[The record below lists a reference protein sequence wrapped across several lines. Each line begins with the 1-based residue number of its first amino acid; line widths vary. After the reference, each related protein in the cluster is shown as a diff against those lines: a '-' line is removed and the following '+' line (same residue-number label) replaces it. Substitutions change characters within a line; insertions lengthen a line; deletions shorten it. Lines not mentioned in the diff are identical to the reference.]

1 MRIICN
7 SGEFDLPVDLKLT
20 NTEYNQLL
28 NDIGEQSLPFT
39 LPPTPNNLRMINYSN
54 RLDAYYKP
62 IQTMPVDMVTGV
74 FMKPGNMAIH
84 SASERNGIS
93 CTLYFNEA
101 NFYSA
106 IDEKTMKDVVL
117 DVFSDPN
124 YPTPTPENL
133 AARVDYLI
141 AMLKSEYLT
150 QNSEF
155 FSVFPVNTST
165 SLTRVYKYLDRG
177 TNELTDYEEKINYVL
192 NGFETNLKYTPDA
205 TAEKVIELA
214 AMMGET
220 AQEFKNGDKIIP
232 CTKGYGMTAFV
243 NLFYYLQ
250 KLFIQFGYSFDDNQ
264 IRNHVNGV
272 GGRIVILNSV
282 ADAIYDGKLDLNQL
296 VPNVTLK
303 DFLKKVNS
311 LLGGKFIID
320 ELDKKV
326 TYQMYTDIFEADPA
340 ADFSSQMSSPL
351 EIQAVDFKKMAVC
364 NSADSTFK
372 KAADTT
378 YIEASFT
385 PEAEYKMVAN
395 PHSNERSTK
404 ITFRLSLF
412 SVGNMIHKNSTVIDP
427 DVTENETEPQN
438 DQLLLVGVRHGVQ
451 HVEPHY
457 AVYRNG
463 ETGIL
468 DFTLKYYKG
477 YTSIYRTSN
486 DPLSFLT
493 AMYAQY
499 LDFVRHSNIQL
510 SLTCHFTPDVL
521 DDLDLT
527 NTYLFDSVPCMI
539 DKMEY
544 SLPVDQVYKLTL
556 RTVKPYADRQ

>member
-7 SGEFDLPVDLKLT
+7 SGEFDLPVDFRLT

-28 NDIGEQSLPFT
+28 NDIGEQSIPFT
-39 LPPTPNNLRMINYSN
+39 LPPTANNLRMIGYSN

-62 IQTMPVDMVTGV
+62 MQTIPVDTITGV
-74 FMKPGNMAIH
+74 FMKPGNMSIH

-106 IDEKTMKDVVL
+106 IDELTMKDVVL
-117 DVFSDPN
+117 DVFTDPN
-124 YPTPTPENL
+124 YPTPAPENL

-150 QNSEF
+150 QNSEI
-155 FSVFPVNTST
+155 FSVFPVSTTT
-165 SLTRVYKYLDRG
+165 SLTRVYQYTDRE
-177 TNELTDYEEKINYVL
+177 TNVLTDYEEKINYVL

-205 TAEKVIELA
+205 TSAKVIELA

-250 KLFIQFGYSFDDNQ
+250 KLFDQFGYSFDDNQ
-264 IRNHVNGV
+264 IRNHINGV
-272 GGRIVILNSV
+272 GGRVVILNSV

-296 VPNVTLK
+296 VPDVTIK
-303 DFLKKVNS
+303 DFLKKTNS

-326 TYQMYTDIFEADPA
+326 TYRMYTDIFEADPA
-340 ADFSSQMSSPL
+340 ADLSSQMSSPL
-351 EIQAVDFKKMAVC
+351 EIEAVEFKKIAVC

-372 KAADTT
+372 KSADTT

-395 PHSNERSTK
+395 PHSNERST
-404 ITFRLSLF
+404 ILTFRLSLF

-427 DVTENETEPQN
+427 DVTVNETEPQN
-438 DQLLLVGVRHGVQ
+438 DQLLLVGVRQGLQ
-451 HVEPHY
+451 HSEPHY
-457 AVYRNG
+457 AVYRTG
-463 ETGIL
+463 QTGIL
-468 DFTLKYYKG
+468 EFTIKYYKG
-477 YTSIYRTSN
+477 YTSVYRTSD
-486 DPLSFLT
+486 DPVGFLS

-499 LDFVRHSNIQL
+499 IDFVRHSNMQL

-527 NTYLFDSVPCMI
+527 NTYLFDSVKCMI

-544 SLPVDQVYKLTL
+544 ALPSDQVYKLTL
-556 RTVKPYADRQ
+556 RTVNPYADRP